1 MHTGSLSL
9 FGSHAVLYFANRFFL
24 RLYAKDDVNPIRGYL
39 LKLVVIGWIG
49 DIASPGRTLETSLF
63 ASQMEMAL
71 GYVYLLTV
79 VCVKAESGPT
89 SIVTVPPPERLIS
102 S

>member
-1 MHTGSLSL
+1 MHTGSLRL

-24 RLYAKDDVNPIRGYL
+24 RLYAKDNVNHVREYL
-39 LKLVVIGWIG
+39 LKLVVFDWI
-49 DIASPGRTLETSLF
+49 DDMARTGRSLEASLF

-71 GYVYLLTV
+71 GYIYLLTV

-89 SIVTVPPPERLIS
+89 SIVIVSPQS
-102 S
+102 V